1 MDADERGWGGI
12 GIREGPNPLPTEQGI
27 AATPSFFCVHLRL
40 NPLRASAVPK
50 LPFCKTSGKSAPC
63 QLVFVVMNRTQ
74 HCNEL
79 RPEHAGQT
87 VTLVGWVH
95 SRRDLGGV
103 LFIDLRDREGRTQ
116 TVFDPADLPNEVFE
130 TATHLHS
137 ESVIQLTGQ
146 VRLRPTGTE
155 NAKIP
160 TGRIEVLV
168 KEMVVLNNAAI
179 LPFPVDDPEV
189 ASKVNEELRLQ
200 YRYLDLRRPEM
211 MRNLRL
217 RSKVAIAT
225 RSFMDDQGF
234 LEIETPTL
242 FKSTPEGAREFL
254 VPNRREAGT
263 FYALPQSPQQFKQI
277 LMVSGVERY
286 FQLARCYRDEDL
298 RADRQ
303 PEFTQVDIEMSFI
316 DREDIYALIEGLLK
330 RVWKTALN
338 MDIAT
343 PFRRISFEE
352 ALNRWG
358 IDKPDTRFGMELVD
372 MTEDF
377 RSSTFKVFSGA
388 VANGGVVKAL
398 NAKGLAGATQGQLE
412 TMTDYAKS
420 FGAKG
425 LAFIKVEN
433 GEWKSP
439 IVKFFSEAEKAA
451 LTTKLNIEQG
461 DLILFAADQ
470 WLNACEILGKIRL
483 YCADVLKTQGKLVI
497 DPTQFNFLWVV
508 EFPLLGFDREM
519 NRWYSSHHPFTAP
532 VADDIPLLK
541 ADPKKVR
548 GQHYDIVVNG
558 VELGGGSIRIHQPD
572 VQKTIFEEVLQIS
585 PEETQSRFG
594 YMLEAFKYGAPPH
607 GGIALG
613 FDRLCAILCGTTSIR
628 DVIAFP
634 KTAKGVCLMT
644 ESPSPVT
651 ARQLRDL
658 HIEVK
663 AAPKKDQPGAPDQ
676 A

>member
-1 MDADERGWGGI
+1 M
-12 GIREGPNPLPTEQGI
+12 
-27 AATPSFFCVHLRL
+27 
-40 NPLRASAVPK
+40 K
-50 LPFCKTSGKSAPC
+50 
-63 QLVFVVMNRTQ
+63 RTH

-79 RPEHAGQT
+79 RPVHAGQT
-87 VTLVGWVH
+87 VTLTGWVH

-116 TVFDPADLPNEVFE
+116 TVFDPADLPAEVFDR
-130 TATHLHS
+130 ATHLHS
-137 ESVIQLTGQ
+137 ESVIEVTGK
-146 VRLRPTGTE
+146 VRVRPEGTNNE
-155 NAKIP
+155 KIP
-160 TGRIEVLV
+160 TGQVEVLV
-168 KEMVVLNNAAI
+168 KELVVLNDAAP
-179 LPFPVDDPEV
+179 LPFQIDDPE
-189 ASKVNEELRLQ
+189 AAAKVHEETRLK

-211 MRNLRL
+211 IRNLRL

-225 RSFMDDQGF
+225 RQFMDEQGF
-234 LEIETPTL
+234 LEVETPTL

-254 VPNRREAGT
+254 VPNRREPGT

-316 DREDIYALIEGLLK
+316 DREDIYVLIEGLLK
-330 RVWKTALN
+330 RVWKTALD

-343 PFRRISFEE
+343 PFKRITFEE

-358 IDKPDTRFGMELVD
+358 IDKPDTRFGMELQD
-372 MTEDF
+372 FTEEF
-377 RSSTFKVFSGA
+377 RGSKFGVFGKC
-388 VANGGVVKAL
+388 VEGGGVVKAI
-398 NAKGLAGATQGQLE
+398 NARGLAGATQGQIE
-412 TMTDYAKS
+412 TMTETAKS

-425 LAFIKVEN
+425 LAYIKVEN

-439 IVKFFSEAEKAA
+439 IVKFFSDAEKQA
-451 LTTKLNIEQG
+451 LTDKLQIQEG

-483 YCADVLKTQGKLVI
+483 YCAEVLKAQGKLTI
-497 DPTQFNFLWVV
+497 DPNRFDFLWVV
-508 EFPLLGFDREM
+508 EFPLLGFDREQ

-532 VADDIPLLK
+532 VAEDIPLLK
-541 ADPKKVR
+541 TDPKKVR

-558 VELGGGSIRIHQPD
+558 VELGGGSIRIHQPE
-572 VQKTIFEEVLQIS
+572 VQKTIFEDLLQIP
-585 PEETQSRFG
+585 PEETKLRFG

-613 FDRLCAILCGTTSIR
+613 FDRLCAILCGTSSIR

-634 KTAKGVCLMT
+634 KTAKGTCLMT
-644 ESPSPVT
+644 DSPSPVSP
-651 ARQLRDL
+651 RQLRDL
-658 HIEVK
+658 YLEVK
-663 AAPKKDQPGAPDQ
+663 AAKKE
-676 A
+676 

>member
-1 MDADERGWGGI
+1 M
-12 GIREGPNPLPTEQGI
+12 
-27 AATPSFFCVHLRL
+27 
-40 NPLRASAVPK
+40 K
-50 LPFCKTSGKSAPC
+50 
-63 QLVFVVMNRTQ
+63 RTH

-79 RPEHAGQT
+79 RPAHIGQT
-87 VTLVGWVH
+87 VTLSGWVH
-95 SRRDLGGV
+95 SRRDLGG
-103 LFIDLRDREGRTQ
+103 LIFIDIRDREGRTQ
-116 TVFDPADLPNEVFE
+116 TVFDPSDLTPELF
-130 TATHLHS
+130 AQAASLRS
-137 ESVIQLTGQ
+137 ECVVSLTGK
-146 VRLRPTGTE
+146 VRHRPEGTN

-160 TGRIEVLV
+160 TGEIEVGVTAL
-168 KEMVVLNNAAI
+168 EVLNMAEV
-179 LPFPVDDPEV
+179 LPFAVDDPEV

-211 MRNLRL
+211 ARNLKV

-225 RSFMDDQGF
+225 RSYMDEQGF
-234 LEIETPTL
+234 LEVETPTL

-277 LMVSGVERY
+277 LMVAGVEKY

-338 MDIAT
+338 IDVPT
-343 PFRRISFEE
+343 PFKRISFEE
-352 ALNRWG
+352 ALNRYG
-358 IDKPDTRFGMELVD
+358 IDKPDTRFAMELVD

-377 RSSTFKVFSGA
+377 KASTFKVFSSQIAG
-388 VANGGVVKAL
+388 GGVIKAL
-398 NAKGLAGATQGQLE
+398 NAKGMAGATQGQIE
-412 TMTDYAKS
+412 TMTEYAKS

-451 LTTKLNIEQG
+451 LTTKLAIQEG

-483 YCADVLKTQGKLVI
+483 YCADVLKGQGKLVI
-497 DPTQFNFLWVV
+497 DPKQFNFLWVI
-508 EFPLLGFDREM
+508 EFPLLGFDREQ

-532 VADDIPLLK
+532 VAEDIALLK
-541 ADPKKVR
+541 TDPKKVR

-572 VQKTIFEEVLQIS
+572 VQKTIFEELLAIP
-585 PEETQSRFG
+585 PEETKLRFG
-594 YMLEAFKYGAPPH
+594 YMLDAFKYGAPPH

-613 FDRLCAILCGTTSIR
+613 FDRLIAILCGTQSIR

-634 KTAKGVCLMT
+634 KTAKGTCLMT
-644 ESPSPVT
+644 DSPSHVSPK
-651 ARQLRDL
+651 QLRDL
-658 HIEVK
+658 YLEVK
-663 AAPKKDQPGAPDQ
+663 VKPPTTTPPPANP
-676 A
+676 

>member
-1 MDADERGWGGI
+1 M
-12 GIREGPNPLPTEQGI
+12 
-27 AATPSFFCVHLRL
+27 
-40 NPLRASAVPK
+40 K
-50 LPFCKTSGKSAPC
+50 
-63 QLVFVVMNRTQ
+63 RTH

-79 RPEHAGQT
+79 RAEHAGQT

-116 TVFDPADLPNEVFE
+116 TVFDPADLSKDVFD
-130 TATHLHS
+130 TATKLHS
-137 ESVIQLTGQ
+137 ESVIEIVGKVRARPAGTNNDKIATGQ
-146 VRLRPTGTE
+146 V
-155 NAKIP
+155 
-160 TGRIEVLV
+160 EVLV
-168 KEMVVLNNAAI
+168 KELTVLNNAEV

-189 ASKVNEELRLQ
+189 ANKVNEELRLK

-211 MRNLRL
+211 TRNLRL

-225 RSFMDDQGF
+225 RSFMDEQGF
-234 LEIETPTL
+234 LEVETPTL

-254 VPNRREAGT
+254 VPNRRDPGT

-316 DREDIYALIEGLLK
+316 EREDIYALIEGLLK
-330 RVWKTALN
+330 RVWKTALG
-338 MDIAT
+338 MDIPT
-343 PFRRISFEE
+343 PFKRISFDE
-352 ALNRWG
+352 ALNRYG

-372 MTEDF
+372 FTEDF
-377 RSSTFKVFSGA
+377 RASSFKVFSGA
-388 VANGGVVKAL
+388 IASGGVVKAM
-398 NAKGLAGATQGQLE
+398 NAKGLAGATQGQIE
-412 TMTDYAKS
+412 TMTEYAKS

-425 LAFIKVEN
+425 LAYIKVEN

-439 IVKFFSEAEKAA
+439 IVKFFNEAEKTA
-451 LTTKLNIEQG
+451 LKTKLAIEEG

-483 YCADVLKTQGKLVI
+483 YCADVLKGQGKLTI
-497 DPTQFNFLWVV
+497 PADRFDFLWVV
-508 EFPLLGFDREM
+508 DFPLLSYDKEM

-532 VADDIPLLK
+532 VAEDIPLLK
-541 ADPKKVR
+541 QDPKKVR

-572 VQKTIFEEVLQIS
+572 VQKTIFEDILAIS
-585 PEETQSRFG
+585 PEETQLRFG

-634 KTAKGVCLMT
+634 KTAKGVDLMT
-644 ESPSPVT
+644 DSPASVT
-651 ARQLRDL
+651 PRQLKEL
-658 HIEVK
+658 FLEVK
-663 AAPKKDQPGAPDQ
+663 AAPKKE
-676 A
+676 